1 MSSKFILPLL
11 INMFLGLVLYFVIEY
26 YPEFI
31 CPTILIELIV
41 YIGIVAIDR
50 KKEIRKFEEEDFN

>member
-50 KKEIRKFEEEDFN
+50 KRRIRKIQKRRF

>member
-1 MSSKFILPLL
+1 MSKFILPLL

-41 YIGIVAIDR
+41 YIGIVAIDCER
-50 KKEIRKFEEEDFN
+50 RIRKIQKRRF